1 MADNDVTPGAD
12 TRQSALAAFWAEGRA
27 AEFET
32 STISLREDRTC
43 HKLILRGD
51 GTDVFARTVEACTG
65 SPLPADDQALSVH
78 DPCCLKLADNEW
90 LIASTNRPALD
101 RELAASLHS
110 SHARIFNADSAWV
123 RIRLSGSAAN
133 RLLARGCNQDFH
145 PSKFSVGRFCHT
157 EIARIPVII
166 FQRDDR
172 NDFDIYVDRSLA
184 MDAWLWLRDTAREMT

>member
-1 MADNDVTPGAD
+1 MTNIIIILMEELLVIKKMRILFKKGENFYMVWYKVYTFLDPIG
-12 TRQSALAAFWAEGRA
+12 LAYWSEII
-27 AEFET
+27 T
-32 STISLREDRTC
+32 S
-43 HKLILRGD
+43 
-51 GTDVFARTVEACTG
+51 
-65 SPLPADDQALSVH
+65 
-78 DPCCLKLADNEW
+78 
-90 LIASTNRPALD
+90 
-101 RELAASLHS
+101 
-110 SHARIFNADSAWV
+110 
-123 RIRLSGSAAN
+123 IRLSGSAAN